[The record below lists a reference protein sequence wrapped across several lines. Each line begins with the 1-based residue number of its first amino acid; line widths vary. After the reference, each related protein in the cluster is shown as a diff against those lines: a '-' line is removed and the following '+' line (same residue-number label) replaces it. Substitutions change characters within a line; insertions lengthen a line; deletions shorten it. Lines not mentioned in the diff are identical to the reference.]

1 MTLVRALALLAS
13 VVFLI
18 RLLPQ
23 PVRLA
28 RRGATDGLSPLAAI
42 NALVSAVAWTAYGAV
57 AHLPV
62 VWVVS
67 LLAMIPCTW
76 QVVLLWHRTTR
87 ADLAW
92 GGAFAATV
100 VGAGLVGHLGF
111 VLGGT
116 VLVTTGPQV
125 RAALVSSD
133 LSGVAPATWR
143 IALVDAVSWGL
154 YGLVIRDG
162 ALIGYF
168 VTLLVASLVVLARI
182 SWTER
187 AAAATAALGVAAPGT
202 P

>member
-28 RRGATDGLSPLAAI
+28 RRGSADGLSPLAAL
-42 NALVSAVAWTAYGAV
+42 NALVSAVAWAAYGVA

-62 VWVVS
+62 VWTVSVLAVV
-67 LLAMIPCTW
+67 PCAW
-76 QVVLLWHRTTR
+76 QVALLRGHTTRTDLLW
-87 ADLAW
+87 AA
-92 GGAFAATV
+92 AFAGAV
-100 VGAGLVGHLGF
+100 VAAAVVGHLGF
-111 VLGGT
+111 VLGAT

-143 IALVDAVSWGL
+143 IAVIDAITWGL
-154 YGLVIRDG
+154 YGLAIRDG

-182 SWTER
+182 SWAER
-187 AAAATAALGVAAPGT
+187 AAAAALAFPPAAAT
-202 P
+202 